1 MIYSFLQNGDSAV
14 TIQFENKISEDINR
28 RVTTLCNAIEAK
40 SINGVIE
47 LVPTFASLTVFYD
60 CTIISSKRLKKK
72 IKALINDEERS
83 VKSKAIVWNIPV
95 CYDDEFAPDM
105 ENVCNHTSLE
115 KKEVIRLHTSKPYLI
130 YMLGFLPGF
139 AYLGGMDERLF
150 TPRLKTPRLE
160 IFEGAVGIGS
170 EQTGIYPIA
179 SPGGWQL
186 IGKTPVK
193 VFDKSKESP
202 ILYKAGD
209 YIKFFSIDKS
219 EYFEIEKQVASGTYT
234 PTVSEVEL

>member
-14 TIQFENKISEDINR
+14 TIQFENKISEDVNR
-28 RVTTLCNAIEAK
+28 QVTGLCNTIEAK
-40 SINGVIE
+40 GINGVIE

-72 IKALINDEERS
+72 IKALINDGERS

-95 CYDDEFAPDM
+95 CYDDEFALDM

-115 KKEVIRLHTSKPYLI
+115 KEEVIRLHTSKPYLI

-209 YIKFFSIDKS
+209 YIKFFSIDKT
-219 EYFEIEKQVASGTYT
+219 EYYKIEKQVASGTYA
-234 PTVSEVEL
+234 PTISEVEL

>member
-14 TIQFENKISEDINR
+14 TIQFQNEISKEVNSQ
-28 RVTTLCNAIEAK
+28 VTTLCDRLEAEH
-40 SINGVIE
+40 IDGVIE

-60 CTIISSKRLKKK
+60 CSIISSKKLKKK
-72 IKALINDEERS
+72 IEALIRDGESHAKGTAR
-83 VKSKAIVWNIPV
+83 VWNIPV
-95 CYDDEFAPDM
+95 CYDDEFALDM
-105 ENVCNHTSLE
+105 ETVCSHTKLTR
-115 KKEVIRLHTSKPYLI
+115 KEVIALHTSKPYLI

-160 IFEGAVGIGS
+160 IFEGAVGIGG

-193 VFDKSKESP
+193 VFDKSKKSP
-202 ILYKAGD
+202 ILYRAGD
-209 YIKFFSIDKS
+209 YIKFFSIDKA
-219 EYFEIEKQVASGTYT
+219 EYLEIEKQVASGTYT
-234 PTVSEVEL
+234 STVSEVEL

>member
-14 TIQFENKISEDINR
+14 TIQFENEISKEVNR
-28 RVTTLCNAIEAK
+28 RVTGLCNRIEAK
-40 SINGVIE
+40 GINGVIE

-60 CTIISSKRLKKK
+60 CTVITSKKLKKK
-72 IKALINDEERS
+72 IKVLIDDRENT
-83 VKSKAIVWNIPV
+83 VKSTAKVWNIPV
-95 CYDDEFAPDM
+95 CYDDEFALDM
-105 ENVCNHTSLE
+105 KNVCEHTSL
-115 KKEVIRLHTSKPYLI
+115 KKEEVIRLHTSKPYLI

-209 YIKFFSIDKS
+209 YIKFFSIDKA
-219 EYFEIEKQVASGTYT
+219 EFTEIEKQVENGTYT
-234 PTVSEVEL
+234 PMVSEVEL

>member
-14 TIQFENKISEDINR
+14 TVQFQNEISKEVNSQ
-28 RVTTLCNAIEAK
+28 VTALCDRLEAK
-40 SINGVIE
+40 HIDGVVE

-60 CTIISSKRLKKK
+60 CSVISSKKLKKK
-72 IKALINDEERS
+72 IEALIRDGESRA
-83 VKSKAIVWNIPV
+83 KGAARVWNIPV
-95 CYDDEFAPDM
+95 CYDDEFALDM
-105 ENVCNHTSLE
+105 ETVCSHTELTRE
-115 KKEVIRLHTSKPYLI
+115 EVIALHTSKPYLI

-150 TPRLKTPRLE
+150 TPRLKIPRLE
-160 IFEGAVGIGS
+160 IFEGAVGIGG

-193 VFDKSKESP
+193 VFDKSKKSP
-202 ILYKAGD
+202 ILYRAGD
-209 YIKFFSIDKS
+209 YIKFFSIDKA
-219 EYFEIEKQVASGTYT
+219 EYLEIEKQVASGTYT